1 MTWSIFMQNSH
12 SRLPS
17 LTLHSPICCDRPMD
31 LSKKTANGHWLAGL
45 KLFRCPVKPRGPFLN
60 VVKPNEKEKKEK
72 KSCKKLSFAS
82 KNLFIQM
89 ITFTQSFS
97 FYARP
102 TYTKTATKLFF
113 SQLFFFRKQVAK
125 MTFHL
130 SYLRRCLIR
139 AMSRPIMAPWLD
151 DEAFW
156 HQRLLRHCL
165 GVRQVHVYTRIIL
178 GRRESVQCS
187 HGKQFAT
194 LKFLNSLSGKASSEQ
209 RT

>member
-17 LTLHSPICCDRPMD
+17 LTLHSPICCDRQMD

-72 KSCKKLSFAS
+72 KVAKSFLSRR
-82 KNLFIQM
+82 KTCLFKWLPSLNHFHS
-89 ITFTQSFS
+89 TPDRLTQKQQQNSFS
-97 FYARP
+97 
-102 TYTKTATKLFF
+102 L
-113 SQLFFFRKQVAK
+113 SFFFRKQVAK

-130 SYLRRCLIR
+130 SCLRWCLIR